1 MNSPSGNNVQTVQRP
16 YETTRACAR
25 THIYLPALGVAIE
38 PAPGLSRVAGVARD
52 AALDLDVATVGV
64 IVATVAQFVALN
76 DLVAAERVV
85 RLAETL
91 HLAVLLV
98 DDGVDDERHVT
109 DAARRE
115 LVVVVLVA
123 ARRAR
128 VHYVVPARV
137 RRRVGERRALKA
149 VVVLKTAIC

>member
-1 MNSPSGNNVQTVQRP
+1 MHAHTH
-16 YETTRACAR
+16 AC
-25 THIYLPALGVAIE
+25 LPALSVAIQ
-38 PAPGLSRVAGVARD
+38 PAPGLPRVAGVARD
-52 AALDLDVATVGV
+52 AALDLDIAAVGV
-64 IVATVAQFVALN
+64 VVAAVALFVTLD

-85 RLAETL
+85 RLAEAL

-109 DAARRE
+109 DATRRE

-137 RRRVGERRALKA
+137 RRRVRERRALEA
-149 VVVLKTAIC
+149 VVVLKAAS